1 MQTETISVDE
11 ILVASRVR
19 VSMGDIDKLC
29 DSIKEFGLIEPIILA
44 KIKLEDVN
52 LGEGEV
58 VYTEFSA
65 KLVAGGRRLAAVKRL
80 GWKELVHG
88 KHYLWSDEK
97 NDIRL
102 KAMEIEENI
111 RREGLTWQEEVR
123 GKQQLLDIMQHI
135 HGVPTVGR
143 PGAFA
148 QPGFGINKLAS
159 MLGESVG
166 AISQDLQVARALK
179 DIPMLARAE
188 TKGSALSQLRILS
201 TVGTMLQAGQQ
212 KTASAAASPLT
223 AKPRYWQLW
232 EIDFR
237 AQTPSQNV
245 PDASADLVWTDLP
258 YGSDVDKTHSTN
270 DRSFAFDDSLG
281 STVVM
286 INDVARESFRVLK
299 QDRYAVFCFGFRTYA
314 YLVGALELAGFHVNP
329 VPFIWCKPTKFG
341 VNPNVA
347 YCISYEPLLV
357 AWKGSPILIRPG
369 GSNVIHLPPPA
380 QDGKLHLVQKPVEL
394 VERFLLD
401 MTSEGATVVDFC
413 AGTGTTGVAAQKLKR
428 YAILFEKDQSMALL
442 ARTRLEAL

>member
-1 MQTETISVDE
+1 LHYDHTTQTETVRIDE
-11 ILVASRVR
+11 INVADRVR

-29 DSIKEFGLIEPIILA
+29 DSIKEFGLIEPVILA
-44 KIKLEDVN
+44 FETDDAGVN
-52 LGEGEV
+52 SV
-58 VYTEFSA
+58 PI
-65 KLVAGGRRLAAVKRL
+65 LVAGGRRLAAVKRL

-111 RREGLTWQEEVR
+111 RREGLTWQEEIR
-123 GKQQLLDIMQHI
+123 GKQQLLDIMQRI
-135 HGVPTVGR
+135 HGVPSAGR
-143 PGAFA
+143 PGAFDK
-148 QPGFGINKLAS
+148 PGFGVNKLAS

-179 DIPMLARAE
+179 ELPSLARAE

-201 TVGTMLQAGQQ
+201 TVGTMMQSGQS

-223 AKPRYWQLW
+223 AKPRFWELW
-232 EIDFR
+232 EMDFR
-237 AQTPSQNV
+237 SQTPENNV
-245 PDASADLVWTDLP
+245 PDSSVDLIWTDLP
-258 YGSDVDKTHSTN
+258 YGSDVDKTHSTE
-270 DRSFAFDDSLG
+270 DSSFGFDDGLIA
-281 STVVM
+281 VHEM
-286 INDVARESFRVLK
+286 LIDVARESYRVLK
-299 QDRYAVFCFGFRTYA
+299 PDRYAVFCFGFRTYGR
-314 YLVGALELAGFHVNP
+314 LCEELENTGFHVNP

-357 AWKGSPILIRPG
+357 AWKGKPCLIRPG

-401 MTSEGATVVDFC
+401 MTGEHATVVDWC
-413 AGTGTTGVAAQKLKR
+413 AGTGTTGVAAQNLKR
-428 YAILFEKDQSMALL
+428 HAILFERDPSMALL
-442 ARTRLEAL
+442 ARTRLESL